1 MARVLIIEEDSQWQK
16 VLLRGL
22 GKAHESLVWPEGE
35 AGVLS
40 KVTREAFDIILL
52 NLATDDRAQLI
63 EKICKVSPSTPV
75 IVTSHIDRAE
85 LVVRAIKC
93 GAFDY
98 LPKPYSDQ
106 KIRLA
111 VDHALEHQSQKNELD
126 YLRRQQDVLY
136 DFGSIVAEAPAMKQV
151 MSMLRKLAD
160 SDSTILI
167 TGETGTGK
175 SFLSGTVHFNSR
187 RCKKPFIKIN
197 CANISETLLES
208 ELFGHEKGAF
218 TGAVKTRAGRFEQ
231 ANGGTVFLDEIGEM
245 SPNLQAKLLRVLDD
259 KSFERVGGN
268 QTLRVDIRIIA
279 ATNRI
284 LEDLIAA
291 KRFREDLYYRIAV
304 ARVHLPPLRERREC
318 LESIAR
324 HLLAKSCREMKRAV
338 SGFSPEV
345 KEAFNHY
352 AWPGNIRQLA
362 NVIELAVLL
371 EEGSLIQRGSVTLPE
386 VAPKPLTPPPVIVP
400 PAGAVPPQA
409 GVSSPHHVPAPVPHS
424 LDEHEKDLILRALEA
439 NFWSQKH
446 AAEHL
451 GITPRALNYKIR
463 KFKIVHPHWRKN
475 K

>member
-1 MARVLIIEEDSQWQK
+1 LAGMTGMARVLIIEQDSKWQH

-22 GKAHESLVWPEGE
+22 GKAHESLVWPDGE

-40 KVTREAFDIILL
+40 KVTREAFDIILF
-52 NLATDDRAQLI
+52 NLIADERVQLV
-63 EKICKVSPSTPV
+63 EKICRVSPSTPV
-75 IVTSHIDRAE
+75 IVTSHIDRAD

-111 VDHALEHQSQKNELD
+111 VDRALEHQSQKNELD

-136 DFGSIVAEAPAMKQV
+136 DFDSIVAESPSMKHV
-151 MSMLRKLAD
+151 IGMLKKLSG

-187 RCKKPFIKIN
+187 RRKKPFIKIN

-218 TGAVKTRAGRFEQ
+218 TGAVKTRVGRFEQ

-245 SPNLQAKLLRVLDD
+245 SPNLQAKLLRVLED

-268 QTLRVDIRIIA
+268 QTLRVDVRIIA

-284 LEDLIAA
+284 LEDLISEG
-291 KRFREDLYYRIAV
+291 KFREDLYYRINV
-304 ARVHLPPLRERREC
+304 ARVHLPPLRERKKC
-318 LESIAR
+318 LESIAG
-324 HLLAKSCREMKRAV
+324 HLLGKSCRQMKKPV

-345 KEAFNHY
+345 LEAFRDY
-352 AWPGNIRQLA
+352 GWPGNIRQLA

-371 EEGSLIQRGSVTLPE
+371 EESGIIQRGSVTLPE
-386 VAPKPLTPPPVIVP
+386 VAPSQVASAP
-400 PAGAVPPQA
+400 AVPAVLPKQE
-409 GVSSPHHVPAPVPHS
+409 PRS
-424 LDEHEKDLILRALEA
+424 LDDHEKSLILRALEA

-446 AAEHL
+446 AAAHL

>member
-1 MARVLIIEEDSQWQK
+1 MARVLIVEQDGKWQN
-16 VLLRGL
+16 VLARGL
-22 GKAHESLVWPEGE
+22 GKVHESLVWPDGE
-35 AGVLS
+35 AGVIS
-40 KVTREAFDIILL
+40 KITREAFDIILFDL
-52 NLATDDRAQLI
+52 VAEEKVRLV
-63 EKICKVSPSTPV
+63 EKICRVSPSTPV
-75 IVTSHIDRAE
+75 IVTSHIDRAD
-85 LVVRAIKC
+85 LVVKVIKC

-111 VDHALEHQSQKNELD
+111 VEHALEHRSQKNELD

-136 DFGSIVAEAPAMKQV
+136 DFDSIVAETPAMKHV
-151 MSMLRKLAD
+151 IGMLRKLSG

-187 RCKKPFIKIN
+187 RRKKPFIKIN

-218 TGAVKTRAGRFEQ
+218 TGAVKTRVGRFEQ

-245 SPNLQAKLLRVLDD
+245 SPNLQAKLLRVLED

-268 QTLRVDIRIIA
+268 QTLRVDVRIIA
-279 ATNRI
+279 ATNRV
-284 LEDLIAA
+284 LEDLIAEG
-291 KRFREDLYYRIAV
+291 RFREDLYYRINV
-304 ARVHLPPLRERREC
+304 ARVHLPPLRERRKC
-318 LESIAR
+318 LDKIAH
-324 HLLAKSCREMKRAV
+324 HLLAKSCREMKKTV

-345 KEAFNHY
+345 LEAFRNY
-352 AWPGNIRQLA
+352 RWPGNIRQLA

-371 EEGSLIQRGSVTLPE
+371 EESDTIQRSSVTLPE
-386 VAPKPLTPPPVIVP
+386 LSAPQTVSPPSMPVQEEP
-400 PAGAVPPQA
+400 R
-409 GVSSPHHVPAPVPHS
+409 S
-424 LDEHEKDLILRALEA
+424 LDDHERNLILRALEA

-446 AAEHL
+446 AAAHL
-451 GITPRALNYKIR
+451 GITPRAMNYKIR

>member
-1 MARVLIIEEDSQWQK
+1 MTGMARVLIVEQDSEWRN

-22 GKAHESLVWPEGE
+22 GKVHESLPWPDSE
-35 AGVLS
+35 AGVIA
-40 KVTREAFDIILL
+40 KVTREAFDIIIF
-52 NLATDDRAQLI
+52 NLVADEKVRLI
-63 EKICKVSPSTPV
+63 EKICKASPSTPV
-75 IVTSHIDRAE
+75 IVTSHIDRAD
-85 LVVRAIKC
+85 LVVKAIKC

-106 KIRLA
+106 KMRLA
-111 VDHALEHQSQKNELD
+111 VEHALEHRSQKNELD

-136 DFGSIVAEAPAMKQV
+136 DFDSIVAETP
-151 MSMLRKLAD
+151 SMRHVIGMLKKLSG

-187 RCKKPFIKIN
+187 RRKKPFIKIN

-218 TGAVKTRAGRFEQ
+218 TGAVKTRVGRFEQ

-245 SPNLQAKLLRVLDD
+245 SPNLQAKLLRVLED

-268 QTLRVDIRIIA
+268 QTLRVDVRIIA
-279 ATNRI
+279 ATNRV
-284 LEDLIAA
+284 LEDLIAEG
-291 KRFREDLYYRIAV
+291 RFREDLYYRINV
-304 ARVHLPPLRERREC
+304 ARVHLPPLREREKC
-318 LESIAR
+318 LESIAN
-324 HLLAKSCREMKRAV
+324 HLLSKSCREMKKAV
-338 SGFSPEV
+338 TGFSPEV
-345 KEAFNHY
+345 LEAFKSY
-352 AWPGNIRQLA
+352 GWPGNIRQLA

-371 EEGSLIQRGSVTLPE
+371 EEGSIIQRGSVTLPE
-386 VAPKPLTPPPVIVP
+386 VASPPKHPSPPPVSVP
-400 PAGAVPPQA
+400 LQHEPK
-409 GVSSPHHVPAPVPHS
+409 S
-424 LDEHEKDLILRALEA
+424 LDDHEKTLILKALEA

-446 AAEHL
+446 AAAHL